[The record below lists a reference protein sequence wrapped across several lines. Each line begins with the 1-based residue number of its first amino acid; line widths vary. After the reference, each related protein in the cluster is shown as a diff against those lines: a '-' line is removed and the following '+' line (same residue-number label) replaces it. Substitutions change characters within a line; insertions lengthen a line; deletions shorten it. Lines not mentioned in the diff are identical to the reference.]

1 MSYEMLWE
9 GAQDFQ
15 EFLDMTKGRK
25 GTVKFIPLEGEKLRS
40 QQQNKAI
47 HLDCKLVAQRLNDAN
62 ISAKDLFSCAREEI
76 GVTEELM
83 KEFWRYVIKEGF
95 GLEPK
100 TRKLSTKQ
108 VSEIRGVIEMA
119 IAKRLGVDI
128 GSFPSIDGMSLEALI
143 KAGQN

>member
-1 MSYEMLWE
+1 MLWE

-15 EFLDMTKGRK
+15 AFLDMTKGQK
-25 GTVKFIPLEGEKLRS
+25 GTVKFTPLEDEKLRT

-47 HLDCKLVAQRLNDAN
+47 HLDFKLVAQRLNEAN

-76 GVTEELM
+76 GITEELM
-83 KEFWRYVIKEGF
+83 KSFWHYVMEEGF

-119 IAKRLGVDI
+119 ISKRLGVDI
-128 GSFPSIDGMSLEALI
+128 GPFPSIDGMSLDELI
-143 KAGQN
+143 KKA